1 MNCIA
6 FQRKKRIFDCQPH
19 ILNHLNYSQ
28 TIPLEKNSNKKQTGE
43 RKASNQY
50 RVLMKIFPNTPKN
63 QKDKIHHE
71 LYENDKK
78 KLFPLQLNEKNH
90 QKSNKTEKKAKNRK
104 KTARHHFNNNHQPN
118 QSKAWPSVA
127 NLKGTAV
134 RREGTYFAFVGL
146 LSRIKLNCFFKSSGM
161 TKSFGCSHEKS
172 G

>member
-1 MNCIA
+1 
-6 FQRKKRIFDCQPH
+6 
-19 ILNHLNYSQ
+19 
-28 TIPLEKNSNKKQTGE
+28 
-43 RKASNQY
+43 
-50 RVLMKIFPNTPKN
+50 MKIFPNTPKN

-134 RREGTYFAFVGL
+134 VAKALISHSLDFCRGSNSIASSNLRE
-146 LSRIKLNCFFKSSGM
+146 
-161 TKSFGCSHEKS
+161 
-172 G
+172 

>member
-6 FQRKKRIFDCQPH
+6 FQRKKKRIFDCQPH

-78 KLFPLQLNEKNH
+78 KTFSTATK
-90 QKSNKTEKKAKNRK
+90 RK
-104 KTARHHFNNNHQPN
+104 KP
-118 QSKAWPSVA
+118 SK
-127 NLKGTAV
+127 K
-134 RREGTYFAFVGL
+134 
-146 LSRIKLNCFFKSSGM
+146 
-161 TKSFGCSHEKS
+161 
-172 G
+172 